1 MSIETYLVDIAAE
14 LKTEKDIE
22 GFIEASI
29 EEAKNDTD
37 PKYLIHALETAA
49 RARGMLTTAVEAE
62 VDRANLY
69 RILSGETDPRAS
81 TLVKIANALGYRL
94 TLVKQPIDIKGRA
107 AASM

>member
-1 MSIETYLVDIAAE
+1 MKTTRWNIYDH
-14 LKTEKDIE
+14 LKTQEEID

-49 RARGMLTTAVEAE
+49 RAHGMLKTAKEADI
-62 VDRANLY
+62 DRASLY

-81 TLVKIANALGYRL
+81 TLAKIANALGYRL
-94 TLVKQPIDIKGRA
+94 TFVKQA
-107 AASM
+107 

>member
-1 MSIETYLVDIAAE
+1 MKTIKWDIFAE
-14 LKTEKDIE
+14 LKTEEDID

-49 RARGMLTTAVEAE
+49 RARGMLKTANDAD
-62 VDRANLY
+62 VDRASLY

-81 TLVKIANALGYRL
+81 TLAKIANVLGYRL
-94 TLVKQPIDIKGRA
+94 TLVKQT
-107 AASM
+107 S

>member
-1 MSIETYLVDIAAE
+1 MKTTKWNIYDE
-14 LKTEKDIE
+14 LKTEEDID

-49 RARGMLTTAVEAE
+49 RARGMLKTANEAD
-62 VDRANLY
+62 VDRASLY

-81 TLVKIANALGYRL
+81 TLAKIANVFGYRL
-94 TLVKQPIDIKGRA
+94 TLVKQTG
-107 AASM
+107 

>member
-1 MSIETYLVDIAAE
+1 MAVKTYPVDIAAE

-49 RARGMLTTAVEAE
+49 RARGMLTTAKEAD

-69 RILSGETDPRAS
+69 RILSGESDPRAS
-81 TLVKIANALGYRL
+81 TLAKIANALGYRL
-94 TLVKQPIDIKGRA
+94 TLVKQQVSP
-107 AASM
+107 

>member
-1 MSIETYLVDIAAE
+1 MAIKTYPVDIAAE

-22 GFIEASI
+22 GFIEAAI
-29 EEAKNDTD
+29 EEAKDDAD

-49 RARGMLTTAVEAE
+49 RARGMLATAQEAE

-81 TLVKIANALGYRL
+81 TLAKIANALGYRL
-94 TLVKQPIDIKGRA
+94 TLVKQSFAPV
-107 AASM
+107 

>member
-1 MSIETYLVDIAAE
+1 MKTTKWNIYEQ
-14 LKTEKDIE
+14 LKTEEDIE

-49 RARGMLTTAVEAE
+49 RARGMLATAQEAE

-81 TLVKIANALGYRL
+81 TLAKIANALGYRL
-94 TLVKQPIDIKGRA
+94 TLVKQS
-107 AASM
+107 AASV

>member
-1 MSIETYLVDIAAE
+1 MKTTKWNIYDH
-14 LKTEKDIE
+14 LKTQEEID

-49 RARGMLTTAVEAE
+49 RARGMLKTAKEAE
-62 VDRANLY
+62 IDRASLY

-81 TLVKIANALGYRL
+81 TLAKIANALGYRL
-94 TLVKQPIDIKGRA
+94 TFVKQVQTEIPC
-107 AASM
+107 

>member
-1 MSIETYLVDIAAE
+1 MPIKTYPWNIFDE
-14 LKTEKDIE
+14 LKTEEDID

-49 RARGMLTTAVEAE
+49 RARGMLKTANDAD
-62 VDRANLY
+62 VDRASLY

-81 TLVKIANALGYRL
+81 TLAKIANVLGYRL
-94 TLVKQPIDIKGRA
+94 TLVKQTG
-107 AASM
+107 

>member
-1 MSIETYLVDIAAE
+1 MAIKTYPIDIVSE
-14 LKTEKDIE
+14 LKTKEDIE

-49 RARGMLTTAVEAE
+49 RAYGMLRTAREAD
-62 VDRANLY
+62 VDRASLY

-81 TLVKIANALGYRL
+81 TLARIANALGYRL
-94 TLVKQPIDIKGRA
+94 TFIKQPG
-107 AASM
+107 

>member
-1 MSIETYLVDIAAE
+1 MKTTKWNIYEE
-14 LKTEKDIE
+14 LKTEEDIE

-37 PKYLIHALETAA
+37 PKYLVHALEPAA
-49 RARGMLTTAVEAE
+49 RARGMLATAQEAE

-81 TLVKIANALGYRL
+81 TLAKIANALGYRL
-94 TLVKQPIDIKGRA
+94 TLVKQQVDIKDLA
-107 AASM
+107 AASV